1 MGGGVPKPKLTKQ
14 PGEDAAAKAMAEEAA
29 AARLRSQKGYA
40 ATQLRSNSLLGGYL
54 KTQTGQA

>member
-1 MGGGVPKPKLTKQ
+1 MAFGGTPKPKLVKQ
-14 PGEDAAAKAMAEEAA
+14 PGEDAAAKAMADEAA

-40 ATQLRSNSLLGGYL
+40 ATQLRQSLLGGYL